1 MKSVGEVTALSRRE
15 LLKAGLAV
23 GARLVVGGGF
33 IASSTALWAVE
44 VKNLN
49 PHTMAT
55 LVQMARD
62 IYPHDSFGDEIYADA
77 LKGYDENAGKN
88 PPLKVL
94 IEEGVAD
101 LDKIAAEN
109 GDKNY
114 LSIGWEKDRV
124 KILTSIEDGA
134 FFQTIRSGLVVGLY
148 NRKDVWKI
156 LGYEGESYSKGGY
169 LDRGFDD
176 IKWL

>member
-15 LLKAGLAV
+15 LLKMGLAV

-77 LKGYDENAGKN
+77 LKDYDENAGNDPK
-88 PPLKVL
+88 LQTL
-94 IEEGVAD
+94 IEEGVAA
-101 LDKIAAEN
+101 LDKIAVEN

-114 LSIGWEKDRV
+114 LSIGWEIDRV
-124 KILTSIEDGA
+124 KILTSIEEGA
-134 FFQTIRSGLVVGLY
+134 FFQTIRSGLVVGIY

>member
-1 MKSVGEVTALSRRE
+1 MKSVGEVKALSRRE
-15 LLKAGLAV
+15 LLKVGLAV

-33 IASSTALWAVE
+33 ITSSTALWAVE
-44 VKNLN
+44 VKNLQ

-62 IYPHDSFGDEIYADA
+62 IYPHDSFGDEIYAGA
-77 LKGYDENAGKN
+77 LKNYDENAGKD
-88 PPLKVL
+88 PGLKAL
-94 IEEGVAD
+94 IEEGVAA
-101 LDKIAAEN
+101 LDKMAVES
-109 GDKNY
+109 GSKNY

-124 KILTSIEDGA
+124 EILTGIEAGP
-134 FFQTIRSGLVVGLY
+134 FFQTVRSGLVVGIY

-156 LGYEGESYSKGGY
+156 LGYEGESFSKGGY

-176 IKWL
+176 INWL